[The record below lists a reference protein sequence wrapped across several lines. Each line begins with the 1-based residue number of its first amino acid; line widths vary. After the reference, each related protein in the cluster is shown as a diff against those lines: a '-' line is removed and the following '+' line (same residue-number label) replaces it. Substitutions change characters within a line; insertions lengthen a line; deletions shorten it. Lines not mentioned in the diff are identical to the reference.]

1 MTKTRRSYWPRNIPH
16 ALPEIATTI
25 SANLEVSAAR
35 YPNHPAVSFFGQN
48 LTYRELRQQSDA
60 FAGWLQVHAGVRE
73 GDRVLLFLQNC
84 PQWLV
89 AYYGILRAGAVVVPI
104 NPMSRE
110 ADVRYYL
117 SDSGATVAVC
127 AQELADTL
135 AVGAKDTEV
144 RHVVV
149 ASYSDYL
156 PAQSPF
162 PLPEWVCT
170 PAAAID
176 GCINWASVI
185 NAGYVPMP
193 SPATPDS
200 LAMLGYTSGSTGSP
214 KACMHTHRTFMH
226 NVAGN
231 TVWHGFTSGTIF
243 LGMAPMYQVSGLLIS
258 VNCAIFAGGTVV
270 PVLRWDRDLVAQL
283 IAHYRISYAGLAPTA
298 INDLISSPDFE
309 RYDLSSVRRMSSG
322 GSTMPEGVWKR
333 LNEELKIPFIEAY
346 GLTET
351 AGTTL
356 INPIERPK
364 PQCLGVPFFG
374 TEVRIMDP
382 ADGKLLGPNQPG
394 EILISAPQVF
404 KGYWNKPEATAQ
416 AFVEIDGKRFF
427 RTGDIGRYDDEGYF
441 FMTDRLKRMI
451 NASGFK
457 VWPAEIETKLYEHP
471 DVLEACVVGTADPY
485 RGETVKAV
493 IVLRPG
499 SIGRVTD
506 ADIREWAKR
515 HMAAYKYPRVIEFID
530 ALPKSPVGKILWR
543 ELQDKENAG
552 IRTEAASASSPNV

>member
-1 MTKTRRSYWPRNIPH
+1 MRAGTRHHYWPRNLPH
-16 ALPEIATTI
+16 TLPEIATTI
-25 SANLEVSAAR
+25 GANLDVSAAR
-35 YPNHPAVSFFGQN
+35 YPNHPAVSFFGQDI
-48 LTYRELRQQSDA
+48 TYRRLKQESDA
-60 FAGWLQVHAGVRE
+60 FAGWLQGHAGVRQ
-73 GDRVLLFLQNC
+73 GDRVFLFLQNS

-89 AYYGILRAGAVVVPI
+89 SYYGILRAGAVVVPI

-110 ADVRYYL
+110 ADLRYYL

-135 AVGAKDTEV
+135 AAGAKDTNLK
-144 RHVVV
+144 HVVV
-149 ASYSDYL
+149 ATYSDYL
-156 PAQSPF
+156 PSRSPF
-162 PLPEWVCT
+162 PLPEWMRAS
-170 PAAAID
+170 AAAVNGSID
-176 GCINWASVI
+176 WAAVI
-185 NAGYVPMP
+185 SAGHAPLAE
-193 SPATPDS
+193 SAAPDS
-200 LAMLGYTSGSTGSP
+200 LAILGYTSGSTGSP

-231 TVWHGFTSGTIF
+231 TVWHGFTAGTIF

-270 PVLRWDRDLVAQL
+270 PVLRWDRDLVARL

-322 GSTMPEGVWKR
+322 GSTMPAQIWKR

-356 INPIERPK
+356 LNPTERPK
-364 PQCLGVPFFG
+364 PQCLGVPFFD
-374 TEVRIMDP
+374 TDVRIMEP
-382 ADGKLLGPNQPG
+382 ISGKLLGRDEPG
-394 EILISAPQVF
+394 EIIISAPQVF
-404 KGYWNKPEATAQ
+404 KGYWNMPEATEQ
-416 AFVEIDGKRFF
+416 AFVEMEGKRFF
-427 RTGDIGRYDDEGYF
+427 RSGDIGRYDDEGYF

-471 DVLEACVVGTADPY
+471 DVLEACVVGAADPY
-485 RGETVKAV
+485 RGETVKAF
-493 IVLRPG
+493 ILLRPE
-499 SIGRVTD
+499 SQGRVTGT
-506 ADIREWAKR
+506 DIQAWAKQR
-515 HMAAYKYPRVIEFID
+515 MAAYKYPRVIEFVD

-543 ELQDKENAG
+543 ELQDRENA
-552 IRTEAASASSPNV
+552 RVRAD

>member
-1 MTKTRRSYWPRNIPH
+1 MSRRSYWPRNLPQ

-25 SANLEVSAAR
+25 SANLDVSAAR
-35 YPNHPAVSFFGQN
+35 YPNHPAVRFFGRD
-48 LTYRELRQQSDA
+48 LSYRQLKQQSDA

-89 AYYGILRAGAVVVPI
+89 AYYAILRAGAVVVPI

-127 AQELADTL
+127 AQELADIL
-135 AVGAKDTEV
+135 VAGAKDTEL

-149 ASYSDYL
+149 AAYSDCL
-156 PAQSPF
+156 PQQSPF
-162 PLPEWVCT
+162 SLPDWIST

-176 GCINWASVI
+176 GCIAWTSVI
-185 NAGYVPMP
+185 DAGYVPLP
-193 SPATPDS
+193 LSTVPDS

-214 KACMHTHRTFMH
+214 KACMHTHKTFMH

-231 TVWHGFTSGTIF
+231 VVWHGFTAGSVF

-258 VNCAIFAGGTVV
+258 VNCAIFAGGSVV

-283 IAHYRISYAGLAPTA
+283 IAHYRIDYAGLAPTA

-309 RYDLSSVRRMSSG
+309 DYDLSSVRRMSSG
-322 GSTMPEGVWKR
+322 GSTMPEGVWRR
-333 LNEELKIPFIEAY
+333 LNEELRIPFIEAY

-374 TEVRIMDP
+374 TEVRIRDP
-382 ADGKLLGPNQPG
+382 ASGKLLGPDEAG
-394 EILISAPQVF
+394 EIMICAPQVF

-416 AFVEIDGKRFF
+416 AFIEIEGKRFF
-427 RTGDIGRYDDEGYF
+427 RSGDIGRHDEEGYF

-457 VWPAEIETKLYEHP
+457 VWPAEVETKLYEHP

-485 RGETVKAV
+485 RGETVKAF
-493 IVLRPG
+493 IRLRPG
-499 SIGRVTD
+499 SEGRVTD
-506 ADIREWAKR
+506 ADIREWAKQ
-515 HMAAYKYPRVIEFID
+515 HMAAYKYPRIIEFID

-543 ELQDKENAG
+543 ELQDRENA
-552 IRTEAASASSPNV
+552 RVRAQASTPQQ